1 MTSWADRCESVWLD
15 AGLGAVLVTGLT
27 ALAMIQCRQPARRR
41 IWGRLGSVASLA
53 ILPLAWFSP
62 LPRID
67 LRHPTSALWMT
78 EVRSEE
84 HPPSANQVDAS
95 ARGAEPHPT
104 PPWSSRISRGFL
116 IFYGCGL
123 AVGVGR
129 LGLGLVGSRLLVSR
143 ARRASAR
150 AEALLQALPFPS
162 GRHRRPRLLISD
174 RSRRPVLV
182 GFFRPT
188 ILIPTQLDR
197 PDVENRLRL
206 GLLHELA
213 HAEVADHQYAWIAA
227 VMRAVWFFLPQV
239 WWLQS
244 QLRLDAEFLAD
255 RRAVEYFGTSR
266 GYAESLVGLALE
278 TSAGD
283 SPPDRSSRP
292 AVTSERATPPARRAG
307 GFASALFQRVQ
318 MLLKCPFKV
327 ENQAPRSWVVA
338 VAVVMAGWTT
348 AASCLSIRGGRDR
361 SGEVARSPVAEA
373 VRAFRLGELAI
384 APQLFD
390 DRPFDLRF
398 RLPDRFQLACEILA
412 EPAELSGMEILGYR
426 LTPSVSKNLPQPDS
440 KRSAWRRVEIRREL
454 GGFEAVHVDGTE
466 IVAPRGPSK
475 PASWLTI
482 RPIPGRTTRL
492 RDLNLVW

>member
-1 MTSWADRCESVWLD
+1 MATWADRCESFWLD
-15 AGLGAVLVTGLT
+15 AGLGAVLVTGFT

-41 IWGRLGSVASLA
+41 IWGRLGSLASLA

-62 LPRID
+62 LPRLD
-67 LRHPTSALWMT
+67 LRHPTSAIWMD
-78 EVRSEE
+78 EARSEG
-84 HPPSANQVDAS
+84 HPPSADRADAP
-95 ARGAEPHPT
+95 AGGAGPHPA
-104 PPWSSRISRGFL
+104 PPWLSRISRALL
-116 IFYGCGL
+116 ILHGCGL

-129 LGLGLVGSRLLVSR
+129 LGLALVGSRLLVSR
-143 ARRASAR
+143 ARRASGR
-150 AEALLQALPFPS
+150 AEALLEALPFPS

-174 RSRRPVLV
+174 RPRRPVLI

-188 ILIPTQLDR
+188 ILIPEHLDR
-197 PDVENRLRL
+197 PDAEARLRL

-213 HAEVADHQYAWIAA
+213 HAEGGDHQYAWIAA

-239 WWLQS
+239 WWLRG
-244 QLRLDAEFLAD
+244 QLRLDDEFLAD
-255 RRAVEYFGTSR
+255 RRAVEHFGTSR

-278 TSAGD
+278 TSAVV
-283 SPPDRSSRP
+283 SPLDRSSRP
-292 AVTSERATPPARRAG
+292 ALMSEKATQRARRAG

-318 MLLKCPFKV
+318 MLLKCPF
-327 ENQAPRSWVVA
+327 EMESRAPRSWVVA
-338 VAVVMAGWTT
+338 VAIVMVGWTT

-361 SGEVARSPVAEA
+361 SGVVARSPVAEA
-373 VRAFRLGELAI
+373 VRAFRLAELAI

-398 RLPDRFQLACEILA
+398 RLPDRFQLVCEILA
-412 EPAELSGMEILGYR
+412 EPAELGGMEILGYR
-426 LTPSVSKNLPQPDS
+426 LSPSAPMLPYQPDS

-454 GGFEAVHVDGTE
+454 GGFEAVRVDGAE
-466 IVAPRGPSK
+466 IVAARGPSK

-482 RPIPGRTTRL
+482 RPIPGRITRL